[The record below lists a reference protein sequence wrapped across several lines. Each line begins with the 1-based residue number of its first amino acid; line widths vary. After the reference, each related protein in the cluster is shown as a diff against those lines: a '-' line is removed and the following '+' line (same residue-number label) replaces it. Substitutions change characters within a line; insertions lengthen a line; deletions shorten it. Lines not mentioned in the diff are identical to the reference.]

1 MATLEKI
8 RQRSVLLVSVIGVA
22 LVLFIITLVDN
33 PFAMFQDT
41 TSIAKVG
48 GHKISIEEFNRRA
61 EMASQ
66 QQQQQNGGASVD
78 NAVLQAQVLQQM
90 VTEALMSDEYD
101 KLGLTVTPQELTQA
115 MVGETAHPYV
125 SQWASQFGTTPRQ
138 LYDMIFT
145 PAQYGIDPQAA
156 EQFKAQWIQMEN
168 AIEAEL
174 KSAKFQNLLAGAI
187 AANKLDAKSLFDEN
201 AKTYQIAYTK
211 TDLYTVPDS
220 VANVTD
226 ADMRS
231 LYKEHQE
238 EYALIEPTRLVTYV
252 NLPVVASAQD
262 RLAAQQAV
270 ENAIVALRNEPA
282 MEGIAGQ
289 SAFVIKRTESPVSAI
304 TPAALKTFLS
314 EAAVNDVELVSNT
327 GTVMEIAKLLGK
339 SDKVDEMTYDMVGI
353 NTEEVSVDSIMPLL
367 AAAAEIDSVAGV
379 TGSQKAQTV
388 TLSTSGLPAD
398 AIEKFRTAA
407 IGKFF
412 EVGSQGTVTVLAR
425 VTERKAPVTMVE
437 YGTATYNVEPS
448 QETYNALRTQLQQFL
463 DSTATA
469 SSFTME
475 NALRHNL
482 SASQAMVTPSSPA
495 IANIPESRD
504 MVHWVMDAKKG
515 QVSGIF
521 DDDRNSRLSAVALVD
536 LYEDYMPATNN
547 NVADRLRMQ
556 ATNNKKAE
564 SLIAKYQGKGNSV
577 SDYAAAM
584 NSSVDTTTVNFS
596 QLYIPRLGAQ
606 QPALT
611 AAVAAAQPGQVVG
624 PMKANGSVIVFDVIS
639 VDESNMPYNEDDYVL
654 NFNRSRGNQPI
665 VNRIPAIL
673 MGRNK
678 IENRTL
684 KFYTR

>member
-41 TSIAKVG
+41 TSIAKVD

-90 VTEALMSDEYD
+90 VTEALINDEYE
-101 KLGLTVTPQELTQA
+101 KLGLTVTNQELTEA
-115 MVGETAHPYV
+115 MTGATAHPYMT
-125 SQWASQFGTTPRQ
+125 QWAAQFGTTPRQ

-145 PAQYGIDPQAA
+145 PAQYGVDPQVA
-156 EQFKAQWIQMEN
+156 EQLKAQWLQMEN
-168 AIEAEL
+168 GIEAEL
-174 KSAKFQNLLAGAI
+174 KSAKFQSLLGGAI

-201 AKTYQIAYTK
+201 AKTYQIAYAK

-226 ADMRS
+226 SDMRA

-238 EYALIEPTRLVTYV
+238 EYALAEPTRLVTYV

-262 RLAAQQAV
+262 RLNAQQAV
-270 ENAIVALRNEPA
+270 ENAIVALRDQPA
-282 MEGIAGQ
+282 TEGLAGQ
-289 SAFVIKRTESPVSAI
+289 SAFIVKRTEAPESSV
-304 TPAALKTFLS
+304 TPAALKTFIS
-314 EAAVNDVELVSNT
+314 EAAVNDVELISNT

-339 SDKVDEMTYDMVGI
+339 SNKVDEVTYDMVGI
-353 NTEEVSVDSIMPLL
+353 NTEEAPLDSIMPLL
-367 AAAAEIDSVAGV
+367 VAAAEIDSVVGV
-379 TGSQKAQTV
+379 TGSQKAQTT
-388 TLSTSGLPAD
+388 TLSNSGMPTETID
-398 AIEKFRTAA
+398 KFRTTA
-407 IGKFF
+407 IGEFF
-412 EVGSQGTVTVLAR
+412 EVGSQGTVTILAR
-425 VTERKAPVTMVE
+425 VTERKAPVTIVD
-437 YGTATYNVEPS
+437 YATATYNVEPS

-475 NALRHNL
+475 NALRHSL
-482 SASQAMVTPSSPA
+482 SASQAMVSASSPTL
-495 IANIPESRD
+495 ANIPESRD
-504 MVHWVMDAKKG
+504 MVHWTMDAKKG

-521 DDDRNSRLSAVALVD
+521 NDDRNSRLSAVALVD
-536 LYEDYMPATNN
+536 TYEDYVPASNS

-577 SDYAAAM
+577 SEYAAAM
-584 NSSVDTTTVNFS
+584 NTGVDTTTVNFS

-624 PMKANGSVIVFDVIS
+624 PMKANGSVVVFDVIS
-639 VDESNMPYNEDDYVL
+639 VDESSMPYNEDDYVL

-678 IENRTL
+678 VENRTL